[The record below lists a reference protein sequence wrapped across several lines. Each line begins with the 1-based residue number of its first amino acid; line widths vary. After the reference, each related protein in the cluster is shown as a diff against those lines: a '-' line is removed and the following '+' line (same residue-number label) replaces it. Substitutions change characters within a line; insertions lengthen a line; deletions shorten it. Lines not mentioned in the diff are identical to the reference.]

1 MLIRT
6 KESSM
11 RNLKGKNVSEFQRN
25 LISIGWPGE
34 MPGDTPDKIKC
45 MESKI
50 GRPIRSTD
58 LPNLGRSHARDVYK
72 GDK

>member
-25 LISIGWPGE
+25 LISAGFPSE
-34 MPGDTPDKIKC
+34 MTPEATEKVRN
-45 MESKI
+45 MESKL
-50 GRPIRSTD
+50 GRPLRSTD
-58 LPNLGRSHARDVYK
+58 LPNRGRQRVAPIWGK
-72 GDK
+72 EK